1 MKRFLATA
9 ILSFLAFQPT
19 VSAAELTRSEARQ
32 LAYAGDFTSLERRLS
47 QERERPLVES
57 EDFFKLRRLMSVFE
71 ASDPRMVSFVES
83 WVDAVPMSSFAHS
96 ARSFSLSRGAWD
108 IRGERYAK
116 YVHPQALAVHHN
128 MIQQAIAHARRALE
142 LDADFIPASDALLN
156 QSATSRDKSEIL
168 ETLDRVMTQQP
179 NWGSLR
185 RSLDMA
191 HQGYGGTAA
200 MLEQLCQTYAP
211 LIPSDGPDM
220 LFRCRYSGLKRYYF
234 SESYDLRQTMQA
246 AVAKDPEFD
255 LSRAIRMTDRSESHN
270 RTEAEIE
277 FARKTILEQA
287 WWRPRV
293 VQNFDMAF
301 KTRLGGR
308 SLEEEIA
315 VLKIDEVKEGLRHDP
330 FDQSLM
336 KLAENWIWYQIKNR
350 STEYAPAALYDL
362 QEQVAEDFA
371 FRRLIASPFSGQ
383 NWEQVAK
390 LKFGNDSPLN
400 IFLGDQ
406 FLVNGIVYSGFE
418 DQALYRFMARKAE
431 QWYRFRGVVRL
442 VDHKGAR
449 PEKGDAPHW
458 DRSALLHCPFL
469 RAYLLLEQV
478 CAENGGRGYCAEEDF
493 ASFAPQLEM
502 ARADQNCDYLNGLS
516 PEELAFKPVK
526 VDLSYDPQDHWPAVE

>member
-9 ILSFLAFQPT
+9 VLSLFVFQSS
-19 VSAAELTRSEARQ
+19 VNAAELTRSEIRE
-32 LAYAGDFTSLERRLS
+32 LAYAGDYASLESKLS
-47 QERERPLVES
+47 AERAQPLVES

-71 ASDPRMVSFVES
+71 ASDPRMVSFVAA
-83 WVDAVPMSSFAHS
+83 WVDAEPGSAFAHS

-108 IRGERYAK
+108 IRGEAYAK

-156 QSATSRDKSEIL
+156 QSATSRDKTEIL
-168 ETLDRVMTQQP
+168 ETLDRVMIQQP

-185 RSLDMA
+185 RSLGMA
-191 HQGYGGTAA
+191 HQGYGGTAD
-200 MLEQLCQTYAP
+200 MLEQLCQSYAP
-211 LIPSDGPDM
+211 LIPSAGHDM
-220 LFRCRYSGLKRYYF
+220 LFRCRYFGLKRYYF

-255 LSRAIRMTDRSESHN
+255 LSRAIGMTDQSDSHN
-270 RTEAEIE
+270 RTDEDIE
-277 FARKTILEQA
+277 FVRKTILEQA
-287 WWRPRV
+287 WWRPLV

-301 KTRLGGR
+301 STRLGGR
-308 SLEEEIA
+308 SLKEEIA

-330 FDQSLM
+330 FNQSLM
-336 KLAENWIWYQIKNR
+336 KLAESWVRYQIKNR
-350 STEYAPAALYDL
+350 ATEYAPAALYDL
-362 QEQVAEDFA
+362 QEQLAEDFA
-371 FRRLIASPFSGQ
+371 FRQLIASPFSGR

-390 LKFGNDSPLN
+390 HKFGDDSPLS

-406 FLVNGIVYSGFE
+406 FLVNGIVYSGSE
-418 DQALYRFMARKAE
+418 DHALYRFMARKAK

-449 PEKGDAPHW
+449 PEKGDAPHL

-469 RAYLLLEQV
+469 RAYLLLEQF
-478 CAENGGRGYCAEEDF
+478 CAANSGRGYCAEEDL
-493 ASFAPQLEM
+493 ASFAPQLKT
-502 ARADQNCDYLNGLS
+502 AQADQNCDYINGLS
-516 PEELAFKPVK
+516 PEDLAFQPVE
-526 VDLSYDPQDHWPAVE
+526 VDLSYDPQAHWPAVE

>member
-1 MKRFLATA
+1 MKMFFATA
-9 ILSFLAFQPT
+9 VLSLFAFQSS
-19 VSAAELTRSEARQ
+19 VNAAELTRSEIRV
-32 LAYAGDFTSLERRLS
+32 LAYAGDYASLESKLS
-47 QERERPLVES
+47 AERAQTLVES

-71 ASDPRMVSFVES
+71 ASDPRMVSFVER
-83 WVDAVPMSSFAHS
+83 WVDAEPSSAFAHS

-108 IRGERYAK
+108 IRGEAYAK

-156 QSATSRDKSEIL
+156 QSATSRDKTEIL
-168 ETLDRVMTQQP
+168 ETLDRVMIQQP

-185 RSLDMA
+185 RSLGMA

-200 MLEQLCQTYAP
+200 MIEQLCQSYAP
-211 LIPSDGPDM
+211 LIPSAGPDM
-220 LFRCRYSGLKRYYF
+220 LFRCRYFGLKRYYF
-234 SESYDLRQTMQA
+234 SNSYDLRQTMQA
-246 AVAKDPEFD
+246 AAAKDPEFD

-270 RTEAEIE
+270 RTEDEIE

-293 VQNFDMAF
+293 VQNFDAAF

-308 SLEEEIA
+308 SLKEEIA
-315 VLKIDEVKEGLRHDP
+315 VLKIDDVKEGLRHDP
-330 FDQSLM
+330 FNPDLM
-336 KLAENWIWYQIKNR
+336 RVIQDWIRLQGNNGSSEMTEAER
-350 STEYAPAALYDL
+350 SEFRKRI
-362 QEQVAEDFA
+362 EKDFA
-371 FRRLIASPFSGQ
+371 LRRVIAAPFSEDNWNTLGRLQFDFSQPESLFASDPYYQ
-383 NWEQVAK
+383 NGV
-390 LKFGNDSPLN
+390 
-400 IFLGDQ
+400 
-406 FLVNGIVYSGFE
+406 VYSGLK
-418 DQALYRFMARKAE
+418 DKALYGYLGKKAHQLRMLEDVLTQENHPDILPWKDYARS
-431 QWYRFRGVVRL
+431 F
-442 VDHKGAR
+442 
-449 PEKGDAPHW
+449 
-458 DRSALLHCPFL
+458 DRSGLMNCPFL

-502 ARADQNCDYLNGLS
+502 AQADQNCDYLNGLS